1 LWKFRFFS
9 LKDGPNLSSIQTGWA
24 GEEHSMKTSTY
35 NSWWREMGAISRGM
49 MFIEGNIATPA
60 GLDHVGQGAR
70 TEAPA
75 PRSSSQSDVRP
86 DPSPAGKRKTF
97 SLYED
102 LLFLGGRPMTSGHN
116 DDLDE
121 PFPQT
126 FAEPKYRAHRS
137 GERPQTP
144 QPQHCATC

>member
-1 LWKFRFFS
+1 
-9 LKDGPNLSSIQTGWA
+9 
-24 GEEHSMKTSTY
+24 MKTSTY

-60 GLDHVGQGAR
+60 SLDRIGQDGRAD
-70 TEAPA
+70 APA
-75 PRSSSQSDVRP
+75 ARPSSQSDVRP
-86 DPSPAGKRKTF
+86 EPSPARKRKTF

-126 FAEPKYRAHRS
+126 FAEPKDRTHRF
-137 GERPQTP
+137 GARRQAP